1 MSLSFFISHI
11 HPFRLYAFCYIMVS
25 TNNNVKLTM
34 TFKVVQGNIS
44 SVSCNFFV
52 SFTRVVAWSKRF
64 SKRRNSV
71 PPWKVSIQRLWC
83 YPLWM
88 PPMKS
93 FYREN
98 TQRGCSCTH
107 LRGRWGYNPIQ
118 QYNRYNTTLL
128 KRRIS
133 IKYQHLF
140 ALLAA

>member
-1 MSLSFFISHI
+1 MSLSFFIYHI

-71 PPWKVSIQRLWC
+71 PLWKVSIQRLWC
-83 YPLWM
+83 CPLWM
-88 PPMKS
+88 PPMKP
-93 FYREN
+93 FYR
-98 TQRGCSCTH
+98 TYSTSS
-107 LRGRWGYNPIQ
+107 LVRGRWGYNPIQ
-118 QYNRYNTTLL
+118 QYNRYATTLLL